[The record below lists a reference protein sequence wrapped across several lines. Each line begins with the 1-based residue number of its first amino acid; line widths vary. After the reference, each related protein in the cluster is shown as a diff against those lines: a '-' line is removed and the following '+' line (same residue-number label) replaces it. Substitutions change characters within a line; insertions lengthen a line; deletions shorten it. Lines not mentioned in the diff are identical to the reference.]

1 MMTPLRHSGRVLWPR
16 VLQGVAA
23 MALACSLLV
32 PAAIAAEPSGQGAAQ
47 PAGAPGATIREVT
60 VSKSPYNTT
69 IQASVDGVIE
79 NYNSFKL
86 NDPFRIVVDVWGVA
100 QGTAASEI
108 PVGTPQVKAVKI
120 SSVDRKLR
128 MVVETPGDQPMPFV
142 VSAEKGVLILS
153 VGGGAEGKIASTERL
168 QDGKAPVKGPAVVGI
183 DLEDLPDASN
193 VVITTAG
200 DPTYQ
205 VSKKAGGVTL
215 VFKGAAAE
223 KGLLRPIDARKFDI
237 PVKAIAPSGG
247 KNGVTVAVAFAPG
260 SPYTVEKRDGS
271 VVVTFPKGA
280 AEGKTDLVARAV
292 PGNAPS
298 MAKAGAEP
306 EPVDAKA
313 EPASLE
319 GSQTWGFLTGSSDVG
334 RKYHGQRISMDFKD
348 ADLTNVFRII
358 AEVSNLNIIT
368 SDDVKGKVSLRLVNV
383 PWDQALDIVLRSK
396 SLGAAQEGNVL
407 RIAPLAS
414 LRKEEQDR
422 FDAQKQIDQSR
433 QEGLNR
439 AAEFITMQQA
449 VFDTIPVSYSKASE
463 LLAKIKPLGSKFGR
477 LDSDD
482 RTNVLIIR
490 DLPKHIAEMK
500 ALVATLDTA
509 TPQVLIEARIVEVD
523 TTFSREL
530 GVQWGGAYR
539 GTSGNSKYGV
549 TGVTDSTGASVPG
562 APINAA
568 TTNPFTAIN
577 PVPTYAVNLP
587 AAVGLG
593 SGGGIAFGILK
604 DNLRLDLSLSALES
618 SGKGKIISS
627 PKIVTTDNKEATIE
641 QGTQI
646 PYSTVSASGTNV
658 QFIDATLSLKVTPHI
673 TPDGRVSMKVDVKND
688 SQGDVAPGSN
698 TPSINKKKAT
708 TDVLINDGETT
719 VIGGILQITRNESR
733 SGLPWLSKIPVLGYL
748 FRKDTTSTQNR
759 ELLIFITPKIL
770 KQEPIQAKA
779 S

>member
-1 MMTPLRHSGRVLWPR
+1 MMTPLRHSGRVHWPR
-16 VLQGVAA
+16 VLQGMVA
-23 MALACSLLV
+23 MALAFAILV
-32 PAAIAAEPSGQGAAQ
+32 PVAIAAEPAGPGAAQ
-47 PAGAPGATIREVT
+47 PAGAPGAKIREVT

-69 IQASVDGVIE
+69 IQASVDGAIE

-86 NDPFRIVVDVWGVA
+86 SDPFRIVVDVWGVG

-108 PVGTPQVKAVKI
+108 PVGTPEVKTVKI

-128 MVVETPGDQPMPFV
+128 MVVETPGDRPMPFI
-142 VSAEKGVLILS
+142 VSAEKGVLVLS
-153 VGGGAEGKIASTERL
+153 VGGGAEEKVTSTERL
-168 QDGKAPVKGPAVVGI
+168 QDGKEPVKGPAVVGI

-193 VVITTAG
+193 VVIATVG
-200 DPTYQ
+200 DPPYQ
-205 VSKKAGGVTL
+205 VSKETGGVTL
-215 VFKGAAAE
+215 LFQGAAAE
-223 KGLLRPIDARKFDI
+223 KGLLRRIDARKFDI

-247 KNGVTVAVAFAPG
+247 KKGVTVAVAFSPG

-271 VVVTFPKGA
+271 VVVAFPKGA
-280 AEGKTDLVARAV
+280 AEGKADLVARAA
-292 PGNAPS
+292 PGSSQKIN
-298 MAKAGAEP
+298 KADVDS

-313 EPASLE
+313 EPATLE
-319 GSQTWGFLTGSSDVG
+319 GSQSWGFLTGSSDVG

-368 SDDVKGKVSLRLVNV
+368 ADDVKGKVSLRLVNV

-422 FDAQKQIDQSR
+422 LDTQKLVDQSR

-463 LLAKIKPLGSKFGR
+463 LLAKIKPLGSKFGK

-523 TTFSREL
+523 TTFTREL

-539 GTSGNSKYGV
+539 GTNGSKQYGI
-549 TGVTDSTGASVPG
+549 TGVTDASGASVPG

-568 TTNPFTAIN
+568 TTNPFTATN
-577 PVPTYAVNLP
+577 PLPTYAVNLP
-587 AAVGLG
+587 AAIGLG

-604 DNLRLDLSLSALES
+604 DNLRLDLSLTALES

-627 PKIVTTDNKEATIE
+627 PKVVTTDNKEATIE

-708 TDVLINDGETT
+708 TEVLIRDGETT
-719 VIGGILQITRNESR
+719 VIGGILQITRNESS

-748 FRKDTTSTQNR
+748 FRTDRNTTQNR
-759 ELLIFITPKIL
+759 ELLIFITPRIL

>member
-16 VLQGVAA
+16 VLQGMVA
-23 MALACSLLV
+23 MALACALLV
-32 PAAIAAEPSGQGAAQ
+32 PVAIAAEPSGPGAAQ
-47 PAGAPGATIREVT
+47 PAGAPGARIREVT

-108 PVGTPQVKAVKI
+108 AVGTPQVKVLKI

-128 MVVETPGDQPMPFV
+128 MVVETPGDRPMPFV
-142 VSAEKGVLILS
+142 VSAEKGVLVLS
-153 VGGGAEGKIASTERL
+153 VGGGAEEKIASTDRL

-193 VVITTAG
+193 VVIATAG
-200 DPTYQ
+200 NPPYQ
-205 VSKKAGGVTL
+205 VSRKAGSVTL
-215 VFKGAAAE
+215 VFKGAVAE
-223 KGLLRPIDARKFDI
+223 KGLLRRIDARKFGI

-247 KNGVTVAVAFAPG
+247 KKGVTVAVAFAPG
-260 SPYTVEKRDGS
+260 SPFSVEKRDGS
-271 VVVTFPKGA
+271 VVVAFPKGA
-280 AEGKTDLVARAV
+280 AAGKGHLVARA
-292 PGNAPS
+292 APES
-298 MAKAGAEP
+298 APHVAMADEEP
-306 EPVDAKA
+306 EPVDEKA
-313 EPASLE
+313 EPASLQ
-319 GSQTWGFLTGSSDVG
+319 GSQSWGFLTGSSDVG
-334 RKYHGQRISMDFKD
+334 RKYRGQRISMDFKD

-368 SDDVKGKVSLRLVNV
+368 ADDVKGKVSLRLVNV

-407 RIAPLAS
+407 RIAPLSS

-422 FDAQKQIDQSR
+422 FDAQKQVDQSR
-433 QEGLNR
+433 QEALNR
-439 AAEFITMQQA
+439 AAEVQATQEA

-463 LLAKIKPLGSKFGR
+463 LLVKIKPLASKFGR

-490 DLPKHIAEMK
+490 DLPRNIAEVK

-523 TTFSREL
+523 TSFTREL
-530 GVQWGGAYR
+530 GVQWGGSYR
-539 GTSGNSKYGV
+539 GGGGNTKYGMI
-549 TGVTDSTGASVPG
+549 GAQDSTGASIPG
-562 APINAA
+562 GAVTAA
-568 TTNPFTAIN
+568 TTNPFTATA
-577 PVPTYAVNLP
+577 PVPAFAVNLP
-587 AAVGLG
+587 AAIGAG
-593 SGGGIAFGILK
+593 AGGGIAFGILK
-604 DNLRLDLSLSALES
+604 DNLRLDLSLSALEA

-646 PYSTVSASGTNV
+646 PYSTVSASGTNT
-658 QFIDATLSLKVTPHI
+658 QFVDATLSLKVTPHI
-673 TPDGRVSMKVDVKND
+673 TPDGRVSMKLEAKND
-688 SQGDVAPGSN
+688 SQGEVGATGQPA
-698 TPSINKKKAT
+698 INKKKAT
-708 TDVLINDGETT
+708 TEVLIRDGETT
-719 VIGGILQITRNESR
+719 VIGGILQITRNESQA
-733 SGLPWLSKIPVLGYL
+733 GLPWLSKIPVLGYL
-748 FRKDTTSTQNR
+748 FRKDTNSTRNR

>member
-1 MMTPLRHSGRVLWPR
+1 MMTPLPHSGRVLWPR
-16 VLQGVAA
+16 LLQGMMA
-23 MALACSLLV
+23 MVLACAFLV
-32 PAAIAAEPSGQGAAQ
+32 PVAIAAEPAGPGAAQ
-47 PAGAPGATIREVT
+47 PAGASGAKIREVT

-86 NDPFRIVVDVWGVA
+86 NDPFRIVVDVWGVG

-108 PVGTPQVKAVKI
+108 PVGTPEVKAVKI

-128 MVVETPGDQPMPFV
+128 MVVETPGDRPMPFI
-142 VSAEKGVLILS
+142 VSAEKGMLVLS
-153 VGGGAEGKIASTERL
+153 VGGGAEEKVTSTDRL
-168 QDGKAPVKGPAVVGI
+168 QDGMAPVKGPAVVGI

-193 VVITTAG
+193 VVIATAG
-200 DPTYQ
+200 DPPYQ

-223 KGLLRPIDARKFDI
+223 KGLLRRIDARKFDI

-260 SPYTVEKRDGS
+260 SAYTVEKRDGS
-271 VVVTFPKGA
+271 VVVAFPKGA
-280 AEGKTDLVARAV
+280 TAGKADLVARAA
-292 PGNAPS
+292 PGSAPQ
-298 MAKAGAEP
+298 MAKADGEP
-306 EPVDAKA
+306 GSVDGKA
-313 EPASLE
+313 EPATLE
-319 GSQTWGFLTGSSDVG
+319 GSQSWGFLTGSSYVG
-334 RKYHGQRISMDFKD
+334 RKYQGQRISMDFKD

-368 SDDVKGKVSLRLVNV
+368 ADDVKGKVSLRLVNV

-407 RIAPLAS
+407 RIAPLSS

-422 FDAQKQIDQSR
+422 FDAQKQVEQSR
-433 QEGLNR
+433 QEALNR
-439 AAEFITMQQA
+439 AAEVKATQEA

-463 LLAKIKPLGSKFGR
+463 LLAKIKPLGSKFGK

-490 DLPKHIAEMK
+490 DLPKHIEEMK

-523 TTFSREL
+523 TTFTREL

-539 GTSGNSKYGV
+539 TSGGNTKYGI
-549 TGVTDSTGASVPG
+549 TGSNDPSGASVPG
-562 APINAA
+562 SAVIAA
-568 TTNPFTAIN
+568 TTNPFT
-577 PVPTYAVNLP
+577 PTAPPPNYAVNLP
-587 AAVGLG
+587 AAIGLG

-604 DNLRLDLSLSALES
+604 DNLRLDFALSALES

-627 PKIVTTDNKEATIE
+627 PKVVTTDNKEATIE

-658 QFIDATLSLKVTPHI
+658 QFVDAVLSLKVTPHI
-673 TPDGRVSMKVDVKND
+673 TPDGRVAMKVDVKND

-708 TDVLINDGETT
+708 TEVLILDGETT

-733 SGLPWLSKIPVLGYL
+733 SGIPWLSKIPVLGYF
-748 FRKDTTSTQNR
+748 FRHDINSTQNR
-759 ELLIFITPKIL
+759 ELLIFITPRIL
-770 KQEPIQAKA
+770 KPEPIQAKA

>member
-16 VLQGVAA
+16 VLQGMAA
-23 MALACSLLV
+23 MALACALIV
-32 PAAIAAEPSGQGAAQ
+32 PAAIAAEPSGPGAAQ
-47 PAGAPGATIREVT
+47 PAGAPGAKIREVT

-69 IQASVDGVIE
+69 IRASVDGAIE

-86 NDPFRIVVDVWGVA
+86 SDPFRIVVDFWGVG

-108 PVGTPQVKAVKI
+108 PVDTPQVKGVKL
-120 SSVDRKLR
+120 SSKDGKLR
-128 MVVETPGDQPMPFV
+128 MVVETPGDRPMPFV
-142 VSAEKGVLILS
+142 VSAEKGALVLS
-153 VGGGAEGKIASTERL
+153 VGGGTEEKVTSTERL
-168 QDGKAPVKGPAVVGI
+168 QDGKPPVKGPAVVGI

-193 VVITTAG
+193 VVIATVG
-200 DPTYQ
+200 DPPYQ
-205 VSKKAGGVTL
+205 VSKKSGGVTL
-215 VFKGAAAE
+215 VFQGAAAE
-223 KGLLRPIDARKFDI
+223 KGLLRRIDARKFDI
-237 PVKAIAPSGG
+237 PVKAITPSGG
-247 KNGVTVAVAFAPG
+247 KKGVTVAVAFSPG
-260 SPYTVEKRDGS
+260 STFTVEKRDGS
-271 VVVTFPKGA
+271 VVVAFPKGA
-280 AEGKTDLVARAV
+280 TAGKADLVARAA
-292 PGNAPS
+292 PGSSPQ
-298 MAKAGAEP
+298 MAKADVYP

-313 EPASLE
+313 EPATLE
-319 GSQTWGFLTGSSDVG
+319 GSQSWGFLTGSTDVG

-407 RIAPLAS
+407 RIAPLSS

-422 FDAQKQIDQSR
+422 FDAQKQVEQSR
-433 QEGLNR
+433 QEALNR
-439 AAEFITMQQA
+439 AAEVKSTQEA

-463 LLAKIKPLGSKFGR
+463 LLAKIKPLGSKFGK

-490 DLPKHIAEMK
+490 DLPTHIAEMK

-523 TTFSREL
+523 TTFTREL

-539 GTSGNSKYGV
+539 TTSGNKQYGM
-549 TGVTDSTGASVPG
+549 TGVTDSSGASVPG
-562 APINAA
+562 SAVNAA
-568 TTNPFTAIN
+568 TTNPFTATN
-577 PVPTYAVNLP
+577 PLPTYAVNLP

-593 SGGGIAFGILK
+593 SGGGIAFGFLK
-604 DNLRLDLSLSALES
+604 DNLRLDLSLTALES

-627 PKIVTTDNKEATIE
+627 PKIVTTDNKEAIIE

-708 TDVLINDGETT
+708 TDVLISDGETT
-719 VIGGILQITRNESR
+719 VIGGILQITRNEST
-733 SGLPWLSKIPVLGYL
+733 SGLPWLSKIPVLGIL
-748 FRKDTTSTQNR
+748 FRTDRNTTQNR
-759 ELLIFITPKIL
+759 ELLIFITPRIL

>member
-1 MMTPLRHSGRVLWPR
+1 MKTPLRHSGRIPWPR
-16 VLQGVAA
+16 VLQGMAA
-23 MALACSLLV
+23 AALACALLV
-32 PAAIAAEPSGQGAAQ
+32 PVAIAAEPAGPEAAQ
-47 PAGAPGATIREVT
+47 PAGAPGARIREVT
-60 VSKSPYNTT
+60 VSKSSYNTT

-108 PVGTPQVKAVKI
+108 PVGTPQVKVVKI

-128 MVVETPGDQPMPFV
+128 MVVETPGDRPMPFV

-153 VGGGAEGKIASTERL
+153 VGGGMEEKIASTDRL
-168 QDGKAPVKGPAVVGI
+168 QNGKAPGNGPAVVGI

-193 VVITTAG
+193 VVIATAG
-200 DPTYQ
+200 NPPYH
-205 VSKKAGGVTL
+205 VSKKEGGVTL
-215 VFKGAAAE
+215 MFKGAVAE
-223 KGLLRPIDARKFDI
+223 KGLLRRIDAKKFDI
-237 PVKAIAPSGG
+237 PVKTIVPSGG
-247 KNGVTVAVAFAPG
+247 KKGVTVAVAFAPG
-260 SPYTVEKRDGS
+260 SSYTVEKRDGS
-271 VVVTFPKGA
+271 VVVAFPKGA
-280 AEGKTDLVARAV
+280 ADGKADLVARAA
-292 PGNAPS
+292 PGSAPNA
-298 MAKAGAEP
+298 AKTDEEP
-306 EPVDAKA
+306 EPMDSKA
-313 EPASLE
+313 EPASTE
-319 GSQTWGFLTGSSDVG
+319 GSQSWGFLTGSSGVG
-334 RKYHGQRISMDFKD
+334 RNYRGQRISMDFKD

-396 SLGAAQEGNVL
+396 TLGAAQEGNVL
-407 RIAPLAS
+407 RIAPLSS

-422 FDAQKQIDQSR
+422 FDAQKQIEQSR
-433 QEGLNR
+433 QEAMNR
-439 AAEFITMQQA
+439 AAEVRATQEA

-463 LLAKIKPLGSKFGR
+463 LLAKIKPLASKFGK

-482 RTNVLIIR
+482 RKNLLIIR
-490 DLPKHIAEMK
+490 DLPKNIVEVK

-523 TTFSREL
+523 TSFSREL
-530 GVQWGGAYR
+530 GIQWGGTFR
-539 GTSGNSKYGV
+539 GGGNTQFGI
-549 TGVTDSTGASVPG
+549 TGAQGATGGPIAAGAVNASNTVPFSAA
-562 APINAA
+562 APA
-568 TTNPFTAIN
+568 
-577 PVPTYAVNLP
+577 PTFAVNLP
-587 AAVGLG
+587 AAIG
-593 SGGGIAFGILK
+593 SGAGGGINFGILR
-604 DNLRLDLSLSALES
+604 DNLRLDLSLSALEA

-627 PKIVTTDNKEATIE
+627 PKIVTTDNKEAIIE

-646 PYSTVSASGTNV
+646 PFSTVSASGTNT

-673 TPDGRVSMKVDVKND
+673 TPDGRVSMKLEAKND
-688 SQGDVAPGSN
+688 SQGDVAPGA
-698 TPSINKKKAT
+698 TQPSINKKKAT
-708 TDVLINDGETT
+708 TEVLIRDGETT
-719 VIGGILQITRNESR
+719 VIGGILQITRNENR

-748 FRKDTTSTQNR
+748 FRKDTNSTTNR

>member
-1 MMTPLRHSGRVLWPR
+1 MMTPLRHSGRVRWPR
-16 VLQGVAA
+16 VLEGMLA
-23 MALACSLLV
+23 MALACAILV
-32 PAAIAAEPSGQGAAQ
+32 PVAIAAETAGPGAAQ
-47 PAGAPGATIREVT
+47 TAGAPGAKIREVT

-86 NDPFRIVVDVWGVA
+86 DDPFRIVVDVWGVG

-108 PVGTPQVKAVKI
+108 QVGTPEVKALKI

-128 MVVETPGDQPMPFV
+128 MVVETPGDRPMPFI
-142 VSAEKGVLILS
+142 VSAEKGMLVLS
-153 VGGGAEGKIASTERL
+153 VGGGTEEKVTSTDRL
-168 QDGKAPVKGPAVVGI
+168 EDGKPPVKGPAVVGI

-193 VVITTAG
+193 VVIATAG

-215 VFKGAAAE
+215 VFKGAVAE
-223 KGLLRPIDARKFDI
+223 KGLLRRIDASKFDI
-237 PVKAIAPSGG
+237 PVKAITPSGG
-247 KNGVTVAVAFAPG
+247 KNGVSVAVAFAPG
-260 SPYTVEKRDGS
+260 SAYTVEKRDGL
-271 VVVTFPKGA
+271 VVVAFPKSA
-280 AEGKTDLVARAV
+280 ADGKADLVARAV
-292 PGNAPS
+292 PGSAPD
-298 MAKAGAEP
+298 MTKTDMEP
-306 EPVDAKA
+306 EPSNATP
-313 EPASLE
+313 EPAALE
-319 GSQTWGFLTGSSDVG
+319 GSHSWGFLTGTSDVG

-348 ADLTNVFRII
+348 ADLANVFRII

-368 SDDVKGKVSLRLVNV
+368 ADDVKGKVSVRLVNV

-396 SLGAAQEGNVL
+396 SLGAVQEGNVL
-407 RIAPLAS
+407 RIAPLVS

-422 FDAQKQIDQSR
+422 FDSQKQLEQSR
-433 QEGLNR
+433 QEALNR
-439 AAEFITMQQA
+439 EAEVRATQEA

-463 LLAKIKPLGSKFGR
+463 LLAKIKPLASKYGK

-490 DLPKHIAEMK
+490 DLPKNIAEVK

-523 TTFSREL
+523 TTFSRDL
-530 GVQWGGAYR
+530 GIQWGGTFV
-539 GTSGNSKYGV
+539 GGGSTKYGI
-549 TGVTDSTGASVPG
+549 TGAQTAAGSANPG
-562 APINAA
+562 APLVDRVAA
-568 TTNPFTAIN
+568 LALPN
-577 PVPTYAVNLP
+577 YAVNLP
-587 AAVGLG
+587 AVIGLG
-593 SGGGIAFGILK
+593 SGGGISFGILR
-604 DNLRLDLSLSALES
+604 DNLRLDLSLSAAEA

-627 PKIVTTDNKEATIE
+627 PKVVTTDNKEATIE

-658 QFIDATLSLKVTPHI
+658 QFVDATLSLKVTPHI

-688 SQGDVAPGSN
+688 SQGDVAPGST

-708 TDVLINDGETT
+708 TDVLIKDGETT

-733 SGLPWLSKIPVLGYL
+733 SGVPWLSKIPVLGYL
-748 FRKDTTSTQNR
+748 FRRDLNTVQNR
-759 ELLIFITPKIL
+759 ELLIFITPRIL
-770 KQEPIQAKA
+770 KQEPIQAKT